1 MYAAIGFLSA
11 TLLALLTLPAVWR
24 RAVRLTRRR
33 MEAAM
38 PISVTEFQAEKDE
51 MRAAFA
57 LEARRQEMDVG
68 ELRERTAEQWAQI
81 SRQTEDLR
89 LRQIRL
95 DETSATLAALEI
107 RHGELERHDQQIS
120 TELDART
127 SELATVSAA
136 LDITRRDLAE
146 ARAARDESQTLAE
159 ELQVENVTLTTVRDT
174 LSGRVADLEHRL
186 ARTTALLEEERAALR
201 TTTEQ
206 LATERSRTADLGG
219 RLSLTESSL
228 AATSSQAALVSAEL
242 SALRI
247 NAELLE
253 ARSAA
258 VEKERD
264 EVRAEAERS
273 NGLAL
278 SYQRAAE
285 TSARQSQDQVTM
297 LQAEKAMLEGALAKA
312 REERNAL
319 QSRLDAGLPVVP
331 GAPAVED
338 AGLLRRH
345 ISEVA
350 AQVARITAALEG
362 PGSPVTSL
370 LVAGSPARKNN
381 GAGPTL
387 ADRIRAL
394 QEQGAHGAP
403 VNGQALNGPSLN
415 GQALNGQAA
424 TSQPAAGGPPGLVP
438 DSPPAPD
445 HVAAG

>member
-57 LEARRQEMDVG
+57 LEARRQEMDVA

-81 SRQTEDLR
+81 SRQTEELR
-89 LRQIRL
+89 VRQLRL

-107 RHGELERHDQQIS
+107 RHAELERHDQQIA
-120 TELDART
+120 TELGART
-127 SELATVSAA
+127 SELATVSVA

-146 ARAARDESQTLAE
+146 ARAARDDSQTRAE
-159 ELQVENVTLTTVRDT
+159 ELQVENVALTTLRDT

-186 ARTTALLEEERAALR
+186 ARTTAALEEERASLR
-201 TTTEQ
+201 TTSEH
-206 LATERSRTADLGG
+206 LAVERRRTADLSG

-228 AATSSQAALVSAEL
+228 AATTSQAALVSAEL

-247 NAELLE
+247 TVELLE
-253 ARSAA
+253 QRSAA

-264 EVRAEAERS
+264 EVRVEAERS

-319 QSRLDAGLPVVP
+319 QARLDAGLPVVP
-331 GAPAVED
+331 GAPALED
-338 AGLLRRH
+338 AGLLRAH
-345 ISEVA
+345 LSEVA
-350 AQVARITAALEG
+350 AEVARITAALEG
-362 PGSPVTSL
+362 PGSPVVSL
-370 LVAGSPARKNN
+370 LATGAASRKKN

-394 QEQGAHGAP
+394 QEQGTPHAAG
-403 VNGQALNGPSLN
+403 NGQPRN
-415 GQALNGQAA
+415 GQPLNGQAA
-424 TSQPAAGGPPGLVP
+424 NGQPADGTPPGLVP
-438 DSPPAPD
+438 DSPPPQD
-445 HVAAG
+445 QVAAG